1 MSRLLVGVGLAA
13 MLAMP
18 TLAQAQDSKVF
29 FRPTVGGVMGA
40 GPGASFSG
48 LLSFKAGEKT
58 QITGEIGRLANILP
72 DSVMEEVELAAALAA
87 NTLGGKHSATASAD
101 ANYGMV
107 GFRRALRSISG
118 TDTFFEFGV
127 GMARVTSDH
136 SVVLRGSATL
146 QGDITSSV
154 TTAFLSSTPET
165 KPIVSLGGGLVLG
178 VGRRTAVEI
187 GARYMRIFT
196 DAKAINMSN
205 IFGGFRFGF

>member
-13 MLAMP
+13 MLAVP

-48 LLSFKAGEKT
+48 LFSVKAGEKT
-58 QITGEIGRLANILP
+58 QITGEVGRLANILP
-72 DSVMEEVELAAALAA
+72 DSLMEEVELAAALAA
-87 NTLGGKHSATASAD
+87 NAVGGKHSATASAD

-107 GFRRALRSISG
+107 GFRRALRNVSG
-118 TDTFFEFGV
+118 AETFFEFGV
-127 GMARVTSDH
+127 GAARVTSDH

-154 TTAFLSSTPET
+154 TTEFLASTPET

-178 VGRRTAVEI
+178 VGRRTAVEV
-187 GARYMRIFT
+187 GARYLRIFT